1 MTSIMKKRNFALIL
15 FAGVALLVTS
25 CANEKE
31 IKIEGLAENEIGFSL
46 SAAQTRAVSEG
57 SEVISENVAS
67 FKMGGDTFFLE
78 ETVESLNEGIVT
90 RGTPAFTENVAD
102 LYGSFSAVAN
112 PNSTT
117 NKLDDAVF
125 TANAETEGLWTHRY
139 GMNVWEK
146 APLTFYMRM
155 PSSPAGVTSAY
166 TYNDDTYKSIE
177 FDYPSP
183 TTAAGQQDILFTSTT
198 LNSESE
204 NGKKVIFYHALSGIK
219 FANFYTNKGI
229 TGAAAITKT
238 IIKEV
243 TLSGNNKKG
252 GFKNSGH
259 CKVQNNGTVTWTNL
273 SGNTA
278 FTITAGSAPNDTTNY
293 TGSASGLDDLLNSTA
308 AERNIN
314 DKNGTLTFWIVPQ
327 AFQDS
332 SVMITMKCDIVLVKG
347 DGTTTT
353 TVSDTTMTVSLGAK
367 DWKAGELHTYT
378 LKPVVPGVKLEDK
391 MDDDKFVKSDVV
403 VENTGNVF
411 EYVRVNM
418 IGNWVGKV
426 QTAENVYDDEDVILM
441 GFTTSD
447 DNNNTEVQFWNDKDG
462 KTNYGTFT
470 GLVKKSEVVPASS
483 SSPYT
488 IHDWVRYDKYYYYT
502 KPIGPNDAISGKL
515 FEKYE
520 VGPSPEFWIVDK
532 WGVRRKAK
540 DVHLVIDMLVQ
551 AIPAP
556 VDKDGNVL
564 DNEDNQGY
572 IRAWVKALDK
582 TSPNDLLDL

>member
-1 MTSIMKKRNFALIL
+1 MKKRNFALIL

-46 SAAQTRAVSEG
+46 SAAQTRAASEG

-67 FKMGGDTFFLE
+67 FNMGGDTFFLE

-90 RGTPAFTENVAD
+90 RGTPAFTENVAK
-102 LYGSFSAVAN
+102 LYESFSAVAN
-112 PNSTT
+112 PNSTDK
-117 NKLDDAVF
+117 KLDDAVF
-125 TANAETEGLWTHRY
+125 TPHDEGEKTLWTHRY

-166 TYNDDTYKSIE
+166 TYNADGSIE
-177 FDYPSP
+177 FDYTSP
-183 TTAAGQQDILFTSTT
+183 TNAAGQQDILFTSTT
-198 LNSESE
+198 LEDESD
-204 NGKKVIFYHALSGIK
+204 NGKTVVFYHALSGIK

-243 TLSGNNKKG
+243 TLSGNNKKD

-259 CKVQNNGTVTWTNL
+259 CKVENDGTVTWTDL

-293 TGSASGLDDLLNSTA
+293 SGSHYGLDELLNSTA
-308 AERNIN
+308 AARNIN
-314 DKNGTLTFWIVPQ
+314 DADGTLTFWIVPQ
-327 AFQDS
+327 DFKDS
-332 SVMITMKCDIVLVKG
+332 SVMITMKCDIVLAKG

-391 MDDDKFVKSDVV
+391 MDKYVKSDVR
-403 VENTGNVF
+403 VENTGNVY

-426 QTAENVYDDEDVILM
+426 QSAENVYDSKDVILM
-441 GFTTSD
+441 GFTTAD
-447 DNNNTEVQFWNDKDG
+447 ENNNTEVDFWNDKDG
-462 KTNYGTFT
+462 KTHYGTFT
-470 GLVKKSEVVPASS
+470 NLVPQSHQVPATADS
-483 SSPYT
+483 T
-488 IHDWVRYDKYYYYT
+488 INKWVRYDKYYYYT
-502 KPIGPNDAISGKL
+502 EPIGPNSAITDQL
-515 FEKYE
+515 FTSYE

-540 DVHLVIDMLVQ
+540 DVHLVIDMMVQ
-551 AIPAP
+551 AIPAS
-556 VDKDGNVL
+556 VDKDGNIL
-564 DNEDNQGY
+564 DNTDGKGY